1 MPIYSSC
8 LTTYYK
14 STIDYTIHP
23 IINSVLLWVW
33 PNCTLSDTIVQS
45 VLTDCYTYYPTG
57 DSTVPHWWDG
67 IYVNSITP
75 PCIRT
80 LDNFS
85 VYKRTNAFW
94 QSKPFYTSVDGY
106 KLQLNVDANGY
117 GSGAGTHLSLGVHL
131 MKGDNDDKLSFP
143 LNATITVQ
151 ILNILS
157 DSNHRER
164 TFNHYKAP
172 VDARTRVTVED
183 IAPGGRGLHFISHT
197 ELLDNTNNSIKFIDN
212 DKLYIRIVSVDI
224 IRYDDFNFFI

>member
-1 MPIYSSC
+1 M
-8 LTTYYK
+8 
-14 STIDYTIHP
+14 
-23 IINSVLLWVW
+23 W

-57 DSTVPHWWDG
+57 DSTVPHWWDR

-85 VYKRTNAFW
+85 VYKRSNAIW
-94 QSKPFYTSVDGY
+94 WSQPFYTSVDGY
-106 KLQLNVDANGY
+106 KLQLKVYANGI
-117 GSGAGTHLSLGVHL
+117 GSGAGTHLSLYARL

-157 DSNHRER
+157 DFNHREE
-164 TFNHYKAP
+164 TIDHYKASLEY
-172 VDARTRVTVED
+172 RTRITEGD
-183 IAPGGRGLHFISHT
+183 TAPGGWGNTQFISHT

-212 DKLYIRIVSVDI
+212 DKLYFRIVSVDI
-224 IRYDDFNFFI
+224 ID

>member
-1 MPIYSSC
+1 M
-8 LTTYYK
+8 
-14 STIDYTIHP
+14 
-23 IINSVLLWVW
+23 W

-57 DSTVPHWWDG
+57 DSTVPHWCDG

-85 VYKRTNAFW
+85 VYKRSNANW
-94 QSKPFYTSVDGY
+94 RSQPFYTSVDGY
-106 KLQLNVDANGY
+106 KLLLRVDANGT
-117 GSGAGTHLSLGVHL
+117 GSGAGTHLTLSVYL

-143 LNATITVQ
+143 FNATITVQ

-164 TFNHYKAP
+164 TINHYNAP
-172 VDARTRVTVED
+172 VEARTRVTERN
-183 IAPGGRGLHFISHT
+183 IAPSGMGFPQFISHT

-212 DKLYIRIVSVDI
+212 DKFYFRIVSVDI
-224 IRYDDFNFFI
+224 ID

>member
-1 MPIYSSC
+1 M
-8 LTTYYK
+8 
-14 STIDYTIHP
+14 
-23 IINSVLLWVW
+23 W

-85 VYKRTNAFW
+85 VYKRTNAVW
-94 QSKPFYTSVDGY
+94 WSKPFYTSVDGY
-106 KLQLNVDANGY
+106 KLLLRVYANGE
-117 GSGAGTHLSLGVHL
+117 GSGAGTHLSLFVSL

-157 DSNHRER
+157 DSNHREE
-164 TFNHYKAP
+164 TIDHYTAP
-172 VDARTRVTVED
+172 VEARTKVTAESWE
-183 IAPGGRGLHFISHT
+183 IAPSGMGFEQFISHT
-197 ELLDNTNNSIKFIDN
+197 ELLDNTNNSVKFIDN
-212 DKLYIRIVSVDI
+212 DKLYIRLVSVDI
-224 IRYDDFNFFI
+224 ID

>member
-1 MPIYSSC
+1 M
-8 LTTYYK
+8 
-14 STIDYTIHP
+14 
-23 IINSVLLWVW
+23 W

-57 DSTVPHWWDG
+57 DSTVPHWCDG

-85 VYKRTNAFW
+85 VYKRTNATW
-94 QSKPFYTSVDGY
+94 CSQPFYTSVDGY
-106 KLQLNVDANGY
+106 KLQLSVDANGI
-117 GSGAGTHLSLGVHL
+117 GSGAGTHLSLYVRL

-164 TFNHYKAP
+164 TINHYNAP
-172 VDARTRVTVED
+172 VEDRTRVTEGD
-183 IAPGGRGLHFISHT
+183 TAPCGRGFPQFISHT
-197 ELLDNTNNSIKFIDN
+197 ELLDNTNNSVKFIDN
-212 DKLYIRIVSVDI
+212 DKLYIKIVSVDI
-224 IRYDDFNFFI
+224 ID

>member
-1 MPIYSSC
+1 M
-8 LTTYYK
+8 
-14 STIDYTIHP
+14 
-23 IINSVLLWVW
+23 W
-33 PNCTLSDTIVQS
+33 PNCTSSDTIVQS

-85 VYKRTNAFW
+85 VYKRTNAVW
-94 QSKPFYTSVDGY
+94 YSQQFYTSVDGY
-106 KLQLNVDANGY
+106 KLQLRVDANGT
-117 GSGAGTHLSLGVHL
+117 GSGAGTHLSLSVHL

-143 LNATITVQ
+143 FNATITVQ

-157 DSNHRER
+157 DSNHREG
-164 TFNHYKAP
+164 TIDHYNAP
-172 VDARTRVTVED
+172 VEARTRVTERD
-183 IAPGGRGLHFISHT
+183 RAPSGWGIGQFISHT

-212 DKLYIRIVSVDI
+212 DKLYIKIVSVDI
-224 IRYDDFNFFI
+224 ID

>member
-1 MPIYSSC
+1 M
-8 LTTYYK
+8 
-14 STIDYTIHP
+14 
-23 IINSVLLWVW
+23 W

-85 VYKRTNAFW
+85 VYKRTNATW
-94 QSKPFYTSVDGY
+94 GSQPFYTSVNGY
-106 KLQLNVDANGY
+106 KLQLRIDANGE
-117 GSGAGTHLSLGVHL
+117 GSGAGTHLSLYVRL

-157 DSNHRER
+157 DSNHREG
-164 TFNHYKAP
+164 TIDHYNAP
-172 VDARTRVTVED
+172 VEDRTRVTERE
-183 IAPGGRGLHFISHT
+183 IAPGGRGFPKFISHT
-197 ELLDNTNNSIKFIDN
+197 ELLDNFTDN

-224 IRYDDFNFFI
+224 ISD

>member
-1 MPIYSSC
+1 M
-8 LTTYYK
+8 
-14 STIDYTIHP
+14 
-23 IINSVLLWVW
+23 W

-45 VLTDCYTYYPTG
+45 VLTDCYTYYPTD

-85 VYKRTNAFW
+85 VYKRTNATW
-94 QSKPFYTSVDGY
+94 WSQPFYTSVNGY
-106 KLQLNVDANGY
+106 KLQLSVDVNGI
-117 GSGAGTHLSLGVHL
+117 GSGAGTHLSLYVRL

-143 LNATITVQ
+143 LNANITVQ

-157 DSNHRER
+157 DSNHREG
-164 TFNHYKAP
+164 TIPHYNAP
-172 VDARTRVTVED
+172 VEDRSRVTMED
-183 IAPGGRGLHFISHT
+183 TAPHGRGFPQFISHT
-197 ELLDNTNNSIKFIDN
+197 ELLDNTNNSVKFIDN

-224 IRYDDFNFFI
+224 ID

>member
-1 MPIYSSC
+1 M
-8 LTTYYK
+8 
-14 STIDYTIHP
+14 
-23 IINSVLLWVW
+23 W

-67 IYVNSITP
+67 IHVNSITP

-85 VYKRTNAFW
+85 VYKRTNAAW
-94 QSKPFYTSVDGY
+94 WSQPFYTSVDGY
-106 KLQLNVDANGY
+106 KLQLSVVANGK
-117 GSGAGTHLSLGVHL
+117 GSGAGTHLTLYVRL

-164 TFNHYKAP
+164 TIDHYNAP
-172 VDARTRVTVED
+172 IEYRTRITEKD
-183 IAPGGRGLHFISHT
+183 TAPRGMGNTQFISHT
-197 ELLDNTNNSIKFIDN
+197 ELLDNTNNVKFIDN

-224 IRYDDFNFFI
+224 ID

>member
-1 MPIYSSC
+1 M
-8 LTTYYK
+8 
-14 STIDYTIHP
+14 
-23 IINSVLLWVW
+23 W

-57 DSTVPHWWDG
+57 DSTVPHWCDG

-85 VYKRTNAFW
+85 VYKRTNAEW
-94 QSKPFYTSVDGY
+94 LSQPFYTSVDGY
-106 KLQLNVDANGY
+106 KLQLRVDANGA
-117 GSGAGTHLSLGVHL
+117 GSGAGTRLTLSVSL

-143 LNATITVQ
+143 LNANITVQ

-164 TFNHYKAP
+164 TIDHYKAP
-172 VDARTRVTVED
+172 IDARTRVTEGE
-183 IAPGGRGLHFISHT
+183 IAPRGLGIHHFISHT

-224 IRYDDFNFFI
+224 ID